1 MSDETRDE
9 THDEQPAP
17 PTPFPKLE
25 LIGEGTSCSLD
36 GTCD

>member
-1 MSDETRDE
+1 MSDQTRI
-9 THDEQPAP
+9 EQSAP
-17 PTPFPKLE
+17 PAPFPKLE